1 MSEHTYTNRLIHE
14 TSPYLLQ
21 HAHNPVDWYAW
32 GDEALQQAKA
42 ENKPILLSV
51 GYSACHWC
59 HVMEHESFENPAT
72 AELMNRNFVN
82 IKVDREERPDIDAIY
97 MDAVQA
103 LTGRG
108 GWPMT
113 VFLTPEGLPFYGG
126 TYFPPDNRYNG
137 MPSFPQLLE
146 ALSDAYRNNPDDIAN
161 NVEVIKSQLYSGV
174 KVPVQKGD
182 TLEPDML
189 EAAATRLNSQFDTRQ
204 GGLGGAPKFPQVMAL
219 DFALRSAIRS
229 GDKKLLANL
238 RLTLDKMAN
247 GGIYDHLGDG
257 FARYSTDAHWLVPHF
272 EKMLYDNSQLSLLYL
287 EAFQATGEDFY
298 RQVAENT
305 LSYVQREMT
314 HPEGG
319 FYSTQDADSEG
330 EEGKFFIWS
339 KKEIEDILGS
349 AAPAF
354 IRYYGVSEL
363 GNFEG
368 HNILN
373 VKESLATVAESL
385 HLAEEDLTESLARS
399 RQKLFEVREKRIHP
413 GRDEKILTSWNG
425 LMLKSFA
432 VAGRVLH
439 NASYTQSA
447 VNNAEFVL
455 KYLNKDG
462 RLLRTFKD
470 DNKGKQAKLNGYLE
484 DYAFFADGLLAL
496 YEVTFD
502 LRWLDEAVKLADRII
517 DQFWEPQ
524 IQGFY
529 DTSADHEQLVAR
541 PRNFM
546 DNAIPSGSSVAVDV
560 LLRLALYTGD
570 PDARYRPVAG
580 AALRNLAATA
590 SQHPTAFGRLL
601 SALDFYLATPK
612 EIVIVGEAEAPDTLA
627 LLQTVYSRY
636 LPNKVV
642 MLYPPNL
649 PAEVEAQWPLLQ
661 GRSSL
666 NGKATAYVC
675 ENYACQLPV
684 NSPEE
689 LAKQL

>member
-1 MSEHTYTNRLIHE
+1 MSEHIYTNRLINE

-32 GDEALQQAKA
+32 GEEALQEAKA

-72 AELMNRNFVN
+72 AELMNKNFIN

-161 NVEVIKSQLYSGV
+161 NVQVIKSQLYDGV
-174 KVPVQKGD
+174 KAPIKKGD
-182 TLEPDML
+182 SLEPDML
-189 EAAATRLNSQFDTRQ
+189 EAAATRLNSQFDSRN

-219 DFALRSAIRS
+219 DFALRSAVRN

-257 FARYSTDAHWLVPHF
+257 FARYSTDATWLVPHF

-287 EAFQATGEDFY
+287 EAYQATGEDFY

-305 LSYVQREMT
+305 LQYVQREMT

-339 KKEIEDILGS
+339 KKEIEDVLGS
-349 AAPAF
+349 DAPPF

-385 HLAEEDLTESLARS
+385 HLAEEELAESLARS

-432 VAGRVLH
+432 VAGRVLN
-439 NASYTQSA
+439 NASYTESA

-455 KYLNKDG
+455 KFLKKDG

-470 DNKGKQAKLNGYLE
+470 DDKGKQAKLNGYLE

-496 YEVTFD
+496 YEATFD
-502 LRWLDEAVKLADRII
+502 LRWLEEAIKLADRIV

-524 IQGFY
+524 IHGFY

-546 DNAIPSGSSVAVDV
+546 DNAIPSGSSVAADV
-560 LLRLALYTGD
+560 LLRLALFTGD
-570 PDARYRPVAG
+570 PNDQYRPVAG
-580 AALRNLAATA
+580 AALRNLGATA

-601 SALDFYLATPK
+601 SALDFYMGKPK

-636 LPNKVV
+636 MPNKVV
-642 MLYPPNL
+642 MLYL
-649 PAEVEAQWPLLQ
+649 PKIEEIEARWPLLQ
-661 GRSSL
+661 GRSRL
-666 NGKATAYVC
+666 EGKATAYVC